1 MKYKILR
8 RIAKTLLRYLARLP
22 LLDKLVANMLEKRN
36 FAREYHHEILLLRGK
51 HETSN
56 SHQSIV
62 FFTLYRGASSYVS
75 DLLWVLAREEGVT
88 LINLEGYFWN
98 GGGSENG
105 LSPPDQWEKIVYKQK
120 GYLYG
125 PINIFN
131 GPFRIYFEEIPSLEK
146 YKVILMLRDPRDVL
160 VSAYFS
166 TAYSHRMPRRNPSEA
181 NRLRTARE
189 EALRMTIDEHVLKE
203 ADVVSDIYL
212 RCCQKLLNKS
222 YVLFVK
228 YEEMVNDFESWLDK
242 IIDFAEF
249 HPSEKI
255 RSEIMRGANFKV
267 EKENIYAHKRQV
279 TPGDHRRKLKI
290 ETIDALNANFRNI
303 LEQLSYREEVQFI

>member
-8 RIAKTLLRYLARLP
+8 GFVKTLLRYLARLP
-22 LLDKLVANMLEKRN
+22 ILDKVINNTVQKRF
-36 FAREYHHEILLLRGK
+36 FAREYHNEILLLKGK
-51 HETSN
+51 HKTSN
-56 SHQSIV
+56 THQSIV

-88 LINLEGYFWN
+88 FINLEGYFWN
-98 GGGSENG
+98 GGGSEKG
-105 LSPPDQWEKIVYKQK
+105 FSPPDQWEKIVYQQK

-125 PINIFN
+125 PVNIFN

-212 RCCQKLLNKS
+212 RYCQKLLNKS

-228 YEEMVNDFESWLDK
+228 YEEMVNDFESWLNR

-249 HPSEKI
+249 HPSREVRSKI
-255 RSEIMRGANFKV
+255 MCGADFKV

-279 TPGDHRRKLKI
+279 TPGDHRRKLKT
-290 ETIDALNANFRNI
+290 ETIEALNVKLRNI
-303 LEQLSYREEVQFI
+303 LEQLSYREEVQSV